1 MSVVYPRISGSIGG
15 TPNYL
20 GAFSWTEMPAASTAL
35 AGATAYITNI
45 GDNGGSYWI
54 CDGLRWRPYA
64 SDGIVVQNRYDNDIS
79 PASASE
85 NVFQIQGIPAG
96 VMQDGGIITVDFS
109 LTKTVLTATS
119 TVRFRLGT
127 SSSVPASNTQ
137 LNSQAKPAS
146 GDTYIRGCFEFLRVS
161 ATEIRVLAAYQ
172 TTRYGS
178 HATAGY
184 GTNITVPD
192 MDQNTNYLMM
202 THQNAASETITNQLF
217 RVVIK

>member
-1 MSVVYPRISGSIGG
+1 MSVVYPRIAGTIGSPNFIGSFTFG
-15 TPNYL
+15 EKPT
-20 GAFSWTEMPAASTAL
+20 ASAAL

-45 GDNGGSYWI
+45 GEGGGSYWF

-96 VMQDGGIITVDFS
+96 VLQDGHIMTVDFS
-109 LTKTVLTATS
+109 LTKTDLTSSS
-119 TVRFRLGT
+119 TVRFRFGT

-137 LNSQAKPAS
+137 INSQIKPAS
-146 GDTYIRGCFEFLRVS
+146 SDTYIRGCFEFFRVS
-161 ATEIRVLAAYQ
+161 ETAVRVFSAYQ
-172 TTRYGS
+172 STRYGS

-184 GTNITVPD
+184 GTNITVPS
-192 MDQNTNYLMM
+192 MDRNTNYLMM
-202 THQNAASETITNQLF
+202 THQNASSETITNQLF
-217 RVVIK
+217 RVVLK

>member
-1 MSVVYPRISGSIGG
+1 MSVVYPRIAGTIGSPNFIGSFTFG
-15 TPNYL
+15 EKPT
-20 GAFSWTEMPAASTAL
+20 ASAAL

-45 GDNGGSYWI
+45 GDHGGSYWI

-64 SDGIVVQNRYDNDIS
+64 SDGIVVQNRHDNDIS

-96 VMQDGGIITVDFS
+96 VLQDGNIMTVDFS
-109 LTKTVLTATS
+109 LTKTDLTATS

-161 ATEIRVLAAYQ
+161 ATAIRVLAAYQ

-178 HATAGY
+178 HATPGY
-184 GTNITVPD
+184 GTDITVPN

-202 THQNAASETITNQLF
+202 THQNASSETITNQMF
-217 RVVIK
+217 RVSLK